1 MFMYL
6 RYITA
11 QYFGIGDKII
21 LQLKNIARLK
31 KEYIESNQVHWR
43 PKLAWLANGRLLL
56 AQETRLFRDLLQ

>member
-43 PKLAWLANGRLLL
+43 PALAWLADVRLLL
-56 AQETRLFRDLLQ
+56 TQVTRFRDV